1 MDDRETTSAD
11 PPYPRAAPPDVL
23 YHAVPAG
30 AVETALREGLHPTR
44 RPHVHL
50 ARKAE
55 HARAALGLE
64 DGVVLA
70 VNAAAMHAAGHGFFV
85 SPKAT
90 WLVHAVPAEHL
101 AVAG

>member
-1 MDDRETTSAD
+1 M
-11 PPYPRAAPPDVL
+11 L
-23 YHAVPAG
+23 YHAVPAADVE
-30 AVETALREGLHPTR
+30 AVLRDGLHPTR

-55 HARAALGLE
+55 HARAALGDG

-70 VNAAAMHAAGHGFFV
+70 VDAAAMHAGGHGFFV

-90 WLVHAVPAEHL
+90 WLVHAVPPEHL
-101 AVAG
+101 RVE